1 MPDRNGDTPLLLA
14 AKEGHD
20 EVVTS
25 LAQYNIDVEM
35 ADAQGNPCIRHTH
48 RVDSCTE
55 CRNTIV

>member
-14 AKEGHD
+14 AKEGHN

-48 RVDSCTE
+48 TALALVPNVVRL
-55 CRNTIV
+55 

>member
-25 LAQYNIDVEM
+25 LAQYDIDVEM
-35 ADAQGNPCIRHTH
+35 ADAQGNHAFATHTALAL
-48 RVDSCTE
+48 VLNEVTL
-55 CRNTIV
+55 

>member
-35 ADAQGNPCIRHTH
+35 ADVGVLSGLHTNTQQGHSPHTP
-48 RVDSCTE
+48 R
-55 CRNTIV
+55 